1 MEDNSEYPKWKLFF
15 DLGKRNLEMK
25 DNISA
30 LNVLT
35 KSIAIRNDKHLSF
48 FYRGLANNRLG
59 KYQEAV
65 IDFTKALEIK
75 EDHYSY
81 IERGRAYNS
90 LKNYERA
97 LNDLNFANKLIRQNN
112 KFKESSELFHNR
124 GITYYGLKKFRNSV
138 IDLSKAIKLK
148 ADDFFVFHNRGWAY
162 FRLENWNKANSD
174 YREAI
179 KRNPE
184 NENLLICFEQ
194 LSLINIKLQNYEEVI
209 KFSEKGIALSVNH
222 YKKINEKLTDEKRE
236 YINNK
241 WLLFLGFS
249 NIKLK
254 DYKKAEYW
262 LNKVNFL
269 YVNNINIRPAEE
281 LCRSFALSH
290 LGKVDDALFYFDCYL
305 RKRKYRDFI
314 YPEIEELLYELPNEM
329 KNIIRVIYQY
339 KFSK

>member
-1 MEDNSEYPKWKLFF
+1 MKENPDYPKWKLFL
-15 DLGKRNLEMK
+15 DLGKRNLELEE
-25 DNISA
+25 NESA
-30 LNVLT
+30 KNALS
-35 KSIAIRNDKHLSF
+35 KSILIRQDKYSSF
-48 FYRGLANNRLG
+48 FYRGLANHRLNNFS
-59 KYQEAV
+59 EAV
-65 IDFTKALEIK
+65 NDFTKSLEIK
-75 EDHYSY
+75 DNFKSY
-81 IERGRAYNS
+81 IGRGRAFNKLFDYESALKDYNS
-90 LKNYERA
+90 AYKFF
-97 LNDLNFANKLIRQNN
+97 DTNN
-112 KFKESSELFHNR
+112 KIKNGSELFFNR
-124 GITYYGLKKFRNSV
+124 GIAYYNFKKYKNSILDFSKSIKLGFDYFSVFQNRGFGYFNLKKWDNA
-138 IDLSKAIKLK
+138 LL
-148 ADDFFVFHNRGWAY
+148 
-162 FRLENWNKANSD
+162 D
-174 YREAI
+174 YKEAL
-179 KRNPE
+179 KRNPDKK
-184 NENLLICFEQ
+184 NILICYEQ
-194 LSLINIKLQNYEEVI
+194 LSLINIKLQNFKEII

-314 YPEIEELLYELPNEM
+314 YPEIEELLDELPNEM